1 MRAFIRGAATTSLV
15 LALGQPGLAAAAAK
29 GKGPWVQRVTPTSAV
44 VRLEIDPPGP
54 LTVEVAAAGPSDAG
68 AGRGPRT
75 VTSPEARDLHSVLLD
90 GLEPGTRYAYTVKGA
105 GAART
110 GSFTTAPPEGST
122 ASFRFLAY
130 GDNRSDDAAH
140 AAVVKAMLAA
150 PGDFLVHTGDFV
162 EDGGSAD
169 DWQRF
174 FEIEAP
180 LLRDRCVYSAVGNH
194 ELTDG
199 AGIAYARYL
208 GATDP
213 PSPSVSA
220 RDRRAPEHLNGTYR
234 WGNARFFLVNSLVE
248 YRTGVDRRWLEKALS
263 DADAEKGLV
272 WRIVVMHHALW
283 SSGPHGNN
291 RTLIAA
297 DVPGL
302 LRKHKVDLVFGG
314 HDHIYERGTNEGL
327 AYVITGGGGAP
338 TYKIRAAQP
347 FAKKV
352 ESARHFV
359 EVTVSGELLQTR
371 AVRPDGSTLD
381 ACDLEK
387 GRGWT
392 CDGAPAPAAAGPV
405 GSAEPAKPP
414 AKPAGERDASR
425 CGCRAVGSTAGGPG
439 AVVGVVALGAWLARA
454 RDRATRRR
462 RNETRGR
469 TEVD

>member
-1 MRAFIRGAATTSLV
+1 MRGPAAATIVAIAVMIGAPGAA
-15 LALGQPGLAAAAAK
+15 GAARP
-29 GKGPWVQRVTPTSAV
+29 GKGPWVQRVTPRSAV

-54 LTVEVAAAGPSDAG
+54 VTVEVTAAGAVDAG
-68 AGRGPRT
+68 AARGPRT
-75 VTSPEARDLHSVLLD
+75 VTSPEARDLHSVVLD
-90 GLEPGTRYAYTVKGA
+90 GLEPGTRYTYTVKGA

-162 EDGGSAD
+162 EDGGSPD

-199 AGIAYARYL
+199 AGIAYARYF

-213 PSPSVSA
+213 PSPNVTA
-220 RDRRAPEHLNGTYR
+220 RERLAPEHLNGTYR
-234 WGNARFFLVNSLVE
+234 WGSARFFLVNSLVE

-263 DADAEKGLV
+263 DADEERGLV

-297 DVPGL
+297 DVPAIL
-302 LRKHKVDLVFGG
+302 KKHKVDLLFGG
-314 HDHIYERGTNEGL
+314 HDHIYERGTNDGL
-327 AYVITGGGGAP
+327 AYLITGGGGAP
-338 TYKIRAAQP
+338 TYKVRAAQP

-359 EVTVSGELLQTR
+359 EVTVSDEMLKTR
-371 AVRPDGSTLD
+371 AIRPDGSTLD

-392 CDGAPAPAAAGPV
+392 CDGAPAPVAAASGTASTTAAPTT
-405 GSAEPAKPP
+405 GARE
-414 AKPAGERDASR
+414 GSR
-425 CGCRAVGSTAGGPG
+425 CGCR
-439 AVVGVVALGAWLARA
+439 VVGAPDGTARGSDVAGVVVAFGLTLARA
-454 RDRATRRR
+454 RDRAKRRR
-462 RNETRGR
+462 RHETRGR
-469 TEVD
+469 TAVD